1 MRGNVMIVFLIC
13 LGAFALIVLLGGLYA
28 YMQAFYAKA
37 GKENIDTYF
46 GENEEYQNAKQAIS
60 RLVSE
65 MDECASEEIY
75 IKAHDGVKLFALY
88 YHIKDGAPVQ
98 IMMHGYK
105 GNSKRDMCGGHKLAR
120 RLGHNILLIDQRG
133 CGKSGGKTVTF
144 GVKERLDALS
154 WINYINQRFGKAPI
168 FLVGVS
174 MGGATALMA
183 TDLDLPDNVVGAIAD
198 CPFSSP
204 KAIIKKVCADRG
216 MPEAIYPF
224 VTFGA
229 YIYGHFSPNK
239 EGAVKSVQNAKIPI
253 LILHGTNDGFV
264 PHKMSEEIYNACT
277 GKKYFHSFDGADHGM
292 SFMSNPSKYENA
304 TIEFIDECLKSS
316 K

>member
-1 MRGNVMIVFLIC
+1 MIVFLIC

>member
-1 MRGNVMIVFLIC
+1 MVVFLVC
-13 LGAFALIVLLGGLYA
+13 LGILALTILLGGLYA

-46 GENEEYQNAKQAIS
+46 GENEDYQRAKQEMA
-60 RLVSE
+60 RLIDE
-65 MDECASEEIY
+65 MDKCPSEEVY

-105 GNSKRDMCGGHKLAR
+105 GNSKRDMCGGHTLAR
-120 RLGHNILLIDQRG
+120 KLGHNILLIDQRG

-154 WINYINQRFGKAPI
+154 WVHYINDRFGSVPI

-183 TDLDLPDNVVGAIAD
+183 SDLDLPSNVVGAIAD

-204 KAIIKKVCADRG
+204 KAIIKKVCRDRG

-224 VTFGA
+224 VTVGA

-239 EGAVKSVQNAKIPI
+239 EGAIKSVKNTKIPI
-253 LILHGTNDGFV
+253 LILHGANDGFV
-264 PHKMSEEIYNACT
+264 PYKMSEEIYNACT
-277 GKKYFHSFDGADHGM
+277 GEKYFYDFDGADHGM
-292 SFMSNPSKYENA
+292 SYMSNPKKYEDA
-304 TIEFIDECLKSS
+304 TYEFVAKCLKNC
-316 K
+316 